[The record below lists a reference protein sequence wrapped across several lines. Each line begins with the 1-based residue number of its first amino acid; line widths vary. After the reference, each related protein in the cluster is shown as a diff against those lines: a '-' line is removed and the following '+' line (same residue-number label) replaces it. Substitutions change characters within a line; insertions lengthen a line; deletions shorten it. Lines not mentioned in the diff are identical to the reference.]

1 MDSGN
6 AALTELTA
14 LIQRV
19 CARDISVYDE
29 DFLIKSLDKRLA
41 ETGHKTLQAYCA
53 FLRENPAEGE
63 LLFSSLG
70 ISYSEFFRNP
80 LTFSVLEQLVLPA
93 LISELKRTGR
103 KELRVWS
110 AGCASGQEAY
120 SLAILLAELAARRE
134 NSFPFRIFATD
145 SSETGLAAARAG
157 VYDGAA
163 LKNVRLEHLD
173 KYFSRQS
180 GAYALKSEIKSHVDF
195 SAYDLVAGKLGCP
208 PDSIYGDF
216 DLVFCGNLLFYYRPE
231 IRREILA
238 KVYGCLMPGGYL
250 ATGEAEREIAAQN
263 GFRAVFPPAPVF
275 KKAEV
280 KHET

>member
-14 LIQRV
+14 LIQLV

-29 DFLIKSLDKRLA
+29 DFLVKSLDKRLA
-41 ETGHKTLQAYCA
+41 ETGHKTLQASCA
-53 FLRENPAEGE
+53 FLREKPAEGE

-110 AGCASGQEAY
+110 AGCAAGQEAY
-120 SLAILLAELAARRE
+120 SLAILLAELAAQRE

-145 SSETGLAAARAG
+145 SSETGLAAARTG
-157 VYDGAA
+157 GYDGAA

-173 KYFSRQS
+173 KYFLQQG
-180 GAYALKSEIKSHVDF
+180 GAYALKSEIKNHVDF
-195 SAYDLVAGKLGCP
+195 SAYDLVADKLVCP

-231 IRREILA
+231 IRRELLFKI
-238 KVYGCLMPGGYL
+238 YDCLTPGGYL
-250 ATGEAEREIAAQN
+250 ATGEAEREIVVQS
-263 GFRAVFPPAPVF
+263 GFRAIFPPAPVF
-275 KKAEV
+275 K
-280 KHET
+280 TQQR